1 MTSDERLRDDQ
12 DLANACRSLLSAKDA
27 KGAATKRAAG
37 RTFSKAD
44 DGDRTRDPQLGKL
57 MLYQLSYVRA
67 RPVYRA
73 VSAPQLSV
81 ITTGAPIST
90 WWKSHSASGICMR
103 MQPCEAE

>member
-1 MTSDERLRDDQ
+1 MPAPAGVGS
-12 DLANACRSLLSAKDA
+12 
-27 KGAATKRAAG
+27 RAPGSRHEPIEAVTAREAG
-37 RTFSKAD
+37 RTAVGKAD

-90 WWKSHSASGICMR
+90 
-103 MQPCEAE
+103 